1 MTTRPDV
8 ECNIST
14 TGYYKQRF
22 IQALLIMPVLWKKIE
37 FYTRESNHEMIV
49 IAGEVLG
56 RMGGW
61 GGGGGGQAE
70 SLPQRQVFPLWVMGP
85 SLPPTF
91 SPLNIV
97 TWNGTLKSKKG
108 IKIWTTEWVTS
119 QGNLKNFLPV
129 VHIFVRISN
138 SWLQKPILSSSSE
151 FLGLDVPSIYW
162 PNPNGKPL
170 QVQGR
175 TLVMFQEAKAK
186 YVSPF

>member
-49 IAGEVLG
+49 IAGEILG
-56 RMGGW
+56 RMGDGVGW
-61 GGGGGGQAE
+61 DAE
-70 SLPQRQVFPLWVMGP
+70 SLPQRQVFPLWVMGS

-97 TWNGTLKSKKG
+97 T
-108 IKIWTTEWVTS
+108 
-119 QGNLKNFLPV
+119 
-129 VHIFVRISN
+129 
-138 SWLQKPILSSSSE
+138 
-151 FLGLDVPSIYW
+151 
-162 PNPNGKPL
+162 
-170 QVQGR
+170 
-175 TLVMFQEAKAK
+175 
-186 YVSPF
+186 